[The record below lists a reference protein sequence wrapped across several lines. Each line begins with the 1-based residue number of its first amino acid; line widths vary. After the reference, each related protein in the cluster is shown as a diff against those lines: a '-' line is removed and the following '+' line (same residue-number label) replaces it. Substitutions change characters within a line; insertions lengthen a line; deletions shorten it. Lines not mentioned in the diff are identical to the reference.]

1 MKKTCV
7 IRLTA
12 VMLIL
17 SLFANFAI
25 PVFAA
30 EEPAAGPIWQDVVI
44 ESVEPIGD
52 APFLALDLMPNGYIF
67 TDYSIPREY
76 DVALGVENGSA
87 ALKLDMNRMVALAFR
102 MTGYFERL
110 PLADA

>member
-1 MKKTCV
+1 MKKTFAA
-7 IRLTA
+7 RLTA
-12 VMLIL
+12 VLLMLTL
-17 SLFANFAI
+17 CVSLTLPA
-25 PVFAA
+25 FAA
-30 EEPAAGPIWQDVVI
+30 EQPIPEPTLQTVI
-44 ESVEPIGD
+44 ESVTPIGE
-52 APFLALDLMPNGYIF
+52 PWVTLDLMPNGYIF

-102 MTGYFERL
+102 MIGYFERL

>member
-1 MKKTCV
+1 M
-7 IRLTA
+7 RQ
-12 VMLIL
+12 
-17 SLFANFAI
+17 SD
-25 PVFAA
+25 AA
-30 EEPAAGPIWQDVVI
+30 CFCCR
-44 ESVEPIGD
+44 ESVTPIGE
-52 APFLALDLMPNGYIF
+52 PWVALDLMPNGYIF